1 MSSEYLFEKINI
13 LPPDCITITE
23 LPGTN
28 PNADSELVIIPG
40 FSDTSYE
47 QNYKT
52 LFVNYN
58 EKISLDKFKK
68 IHLVKFVNN
77 QVRNLH
83 LEFFSNNEALST
95 DTLAD
100 LENSLYKKCG
110 EILFEK
116 LDKNTLYSVLAKS
129 AGAGPAIFMCN
140 THPEIFKHLSLFAP
154 GVKFINKSIKKV
166 CDNFPKTIV
175 GWNATDTKV
184 RLVDV
189 WSKLNNVLPDNTGL
203 QTYYFPNS
211 SVFFDTQHEINTGF
225 FENII

>member
-13 LPPDCITITE
+13 LPRDCITITE

-28 PNADSELVIIPG
+28 PNADTELIIIPG
-40 FSDTSYE
+40 FSDSSYE

-83 LEFFSNNEALST
+83 LEIFNNKETLLS
-95 DTLAD
+95 DALAD
-100 LENSLYKKCG
+100 LENFLYKKCG
-110 EILFEK
+110 EILFDK
-116 LDKNTLYSVLAKS
+116 LDKNTMYSLLAKS
-129 AGAGPAIFMCN
+129 AGAGPAVFMCN
-140 THPEIFKHLSLFAP
+140 THPGHFKHLSLFAP
-154 GVKFINKSIKKV
+154 GVKFINKSINKV

-175 GWNATDTKV
+175 GWNASDTKV

-189 WSKLNNVLPDNTGL
+189 WFKLNNVLPNNTSL
-203 QTYYFPNS
+203 HSYYFLNS
-211 SVFFDTQHEINTGF
+211 SVFFDTQHEINTAF